1 MNDTMNDTMN
11 DVLMF
16 SDREYKNL
24 IEQADKV
31 ISELEVKLS
40 GVSVKVSRH
49 SAKVIEAVKVVF
61 GETYINQE
69 GGTEITF
76 EMYKQVLTQL
86 RNIGK
91 LKVEE
96 YL

>member
-1 MNDTMNDTMN
+1 MSDTIE

-16 SDREYKNL
+16 SNKEYKDL
-24 IEQADKV
+24 MEQADKV

-40 GVSVKVSRH
+40 GVSVKVNKQST
-49 SAKVIEAVKVVF
+49 KVIEAVKAVF